1 MKVGKTLKIIILII
15 LALALVISGF
25 KLITTLGRLSDEKEQ
40 TRELAKAAEQG
51 ENLFEKNSDMIC
63 WLDIEGTDI
72 NYPVMYTPDN
82 PEYYLHRDFDGEY
95 SYSGL
100 PFLDSRCDMDKSSN
114 LIIYG
119 HNMKNSTMFSQL
131 LKYEDYDFWK
141 EHRYINVKT
150 ADGERKYEIIA
161 AFRSEVQPEG
171 GSGFRYYGF
180 TDTDKASEYDEYLRN
195 IKNLA
200 LYDTGVLAEYGTQ
213 LMTLSTCSY
222 HTDDGRFAVTAK
234 RIE

>member
-1 MKVGKTLKIIILII
+1 MKAGKIIKIIILIM
-15 LALALVISGF
+15 LALVLVISGF
-25 KLITTLGRLSDEKEQ
+25 KLITTFGRLSDEKEHIQ
-40 TRELAKAAEQG
+40 ELANAAEQG

-63 WLDIEGTDI
+63 WIDIEDTDI

-100 PFLDSRCDMDKSSN
+100 PFLDSRCDIDNSSN

-141 EHRYINVKT
+141 EHRYINIKT
-150 ADGERKYEIIA
+150 ADSRRKYEIIA
-161 AFRSEVQPEG
+161 AYRSEAQPEG

-195 IKNLA
+195 IKKLA
-200 LYDTGVLAEYGTQ
+200 LYDTGASAKYGTQ

-222 HTDDGRFAVTAK
+222 HTDDGRFAVTAR

>member
-1 MKVGKTLKIIILII
+1 
-15 LALALVISGF
+15 
-25 KLITTLGRLSDEKEQ
+25 
-40 TRELAKAAEQG
+40 
-51 ENLFEKNSDMIC
+51 MIC
-63 WLDIEGTDI
+63 WIDIEGTEI
-72 NYPVMYTPDN
+72 SYPVMYTPDE

-100 PFLDSRCDMDKSSN
+100 PFLDSRCDIDKSSN

-150 ADGERKYEIIA
+150 ADSRRKYEIIA
-161 AFRSEVQPEG
+161 AYRSEVQPEG

-180 TDTDKASEYDEYLRN
+180 TDTDKASEYDEYLRG
-195 IKNLA
+195 IKSLA
-200 LYDTGVLAEYGTQ
+200 LYDTGASAKYGTQ

-222 HTDDGRFAVTAK
+222 HTDDGRFAVTAG

>member
-1 MKVGKTLKIIILII
+1 MKAGKIIKITVLII
-15 LALALVISGF
+15 LALVLVISGYR
-25 KLITTLGRLSDEKEQ
+25 LITTLGRLSDEKEHTQ
-40 TRELAKAAEQG
+40 ELAKAEAQG

-63 WLDIEGTDI
+63 WIDIEGTEI
-72 NYPVMYTPDN
+72 SYPVMYTPDE

-100 PFLDSRCDMDKSSN
+100 PFLDSRCDIDNSSN

-150 ADGERKYEIIA
+150 ADSRRKYEIIA
-161 AFRSEVQPEG
+161 AYRSEVQPEG

-180 TDTDKASEYDEYLRN
+180 TDTDKASEYDEYLRG
-195 IKNLA
+195 IKSLA
-200 LYDTGVLAEYGTQ
+200 LYDTGASAKYGTQ

-222 HTDDGRFAVTAK
+222 HTDDGRFAVTAR

>member
-72 NYPVMYTPDN
+72 NYPVMYTTDN

>member
-1 MKVGKTLKIIILII
+1 MKAGKIIKITVLII
-15 LALALVISGF
+15 LTLTLVISGI
-25 KLITTLGRLSDEKEQ
+25 KLITTLSRLSGEKNQ
-40 TRELAKAAEQG
+40 IQKLAEAAEQG

-63 WLDIEGTDI
+63 WLEIEGTEI
-72 NYPVMYTPDN
+72 SYPVMYTPDD

-100 PFLDSRCDMDKSSN
+100 PFLDSRCDIDRSSN

-131 LKYEDYDFWK
+131 ISYEDYDFWK
-141 EHRYINVKT
+141 THRYIDVKT
-150 ADGERKYEIIA
+150 ADGRRKYEIIA
-161 AFRSEVQPEG
+161 AYRSEVQAEG

-180 TDTDKASEYDEYLRN
+180 TDTDKASEYDEYLRG
-195 IKNLA
+195 IRSLA
-200 LYDTGVLAEYGTQ
+200 LYDTGISAEYGIQ

-222 HTDDGRFAVTAK
+222 HTDNGRFAVTAR